1 MKQLNI
7 MNLQL
12 YKYHLEI
19 TSMKGTVNELF
30 NRSKIS
36 EFYKGNSLRINS
48 LLRALNDIRLKY
60 FELDENG
67 NTKIG
72 EDNQPVLKEGFTQ
85 EDYEKAHT
93 ELMRTKTILVL

>member
-1 MKQLNI
+1 MKQ
-7 MNLQL
+7 MNVMNMQL

-19 TSMKGTVNELF
+19 TAMKGTVNELF

-48 LLRALNDIRLKY
+48 LLRALNDIRIKY

-67 NTKIG
+67 QTKVDDKG
-72 EDNQPVLKEGFTQ
+72 QPVFKEGMLK

-93 ELMRTKTILVL
+93 ELMRTQTILVL